1 MNHPILIADD
11 EPLARRTLRDH
22 LRQLGC
28 EGAIHE
34 AGDGHKAV
42 ELANKERPGLI
53 FLDIVMPGATGLE
66 VLAQLEYEPKV
77 IFTTAYDQYA
87 VTAFELGALD
97 YVLKP
102 FGRERLARVLQRAQ
116 AALNGSNAPL
126 LARAQESLQPARTPS
141 RIFVRDGARIVPIPL
156 ASIERVQGA
165 DDYIT
170 IFTVSRE
177 YLVSIRLSDLET
189 HLAQANF
196 LRVHRSHLVNLDY
209 VTSIEP
215 YDATRLQ
222 VSLKS
227 GAQIVASRAGT
238 KRLRELAL

>member
-1 MNHPILIADD
+1 MSKTRILIIED
-11 EPLARRTLRDH
+11 EPAIAEGIAYNLRRDGYEVARASDGEAGLAEARRVRPPLVLLD
-22 LRQLGC
+22 LML
-28 EGAIHE
+28 
-34 AGDGHKAV
+34 
-42 ELANKERPGLI
+42 PGLSGI
-53 FLDIVMPGATGLE
+53 EVCQALRRESSVPVIMLTARDTETDKVVGLT
-66 VLAQLEYEPKV
+66 V
-77 IFTTAYDQYA
+77 
-87 VTAFELGALD
+87 
-97 YVLKP
+97 
-102 FGRERLARVLQRAQ
+102 
-116 AALNGSNAPL
+116 
-126 LARAQESLQPARTPS
+126 
-141 RIFVRDGARIVPIPL
+141 
-156 ASIERVQGA
+156 GA